1 MSLLW
6 YLEMFLYVWLKE
18 KYLWWS
24 VPAWSFGFFLET
36 ECYERTVPYFSLKI
50 PEDFSRVI
58 FRNSLEWLFL
68 KVLQQIRPCSKSAI
82 KKIKELFQFMLIGC
96 LYNYFG
102 TYFGS
107 LWRSLLLVK
116 LQTFPLS
123 STDRRFVRVYWRD
136 QNTV

>member
-6 YLEMFLYVWLKE
+6 YLEMLLYIWLKE
-18 KYLWWS
+18 KDLWWS
-24 VPAWSFGFFLET
+24 LSAWSVLFFLQT
-36 ECYERTVPYFSLKI
+36 ECYERTVPYFYLKI
-50 PEDFSRVI
+50 PEGFSRVI

-68 KVLQQIRPCSKSAI
+68 KVIQQTRPCSKSAI
-82 KKIKELFQFMLIGC
+82 KKKEELFQFMLIGC